1 MKPERGSSAKGMRI
15 MRVKSN
21 SFMQSLSGYS
31 LFSPALLLMILF
43 IIGPVLVVIFLSFT
57 DWNFGSKS
65 MHFIGFTNY
74 INLFSDDV
82 FKSSFVN
89 TVIFSLIVV
98 PASIFLG
105 MFLAILI
112 QSSMSLS
119 KFYRA
124 VYFLP
129 VMATTVAIAIVW
141 QFALHPSFGMVG
153 HFLSLFGFENVDLL
167 QNRHTALAT
176 LAAITIWQFTGF
188 NMVLFMAGLS
198 SIPKELYDAANID
211 GCRSPLQKF
220 QLITFPM
227 LSPVTLFVAVY
238 TTIRSFQAFDLV
250 KVLTQGGPGNS
261 TEILVYTLYKEA
273 FDFFRT
279 GYASSIAVV
288 FLLLILALTALKMLY
303 FEKKVHYQ

>member
-1 MKPERGSSAKGMRI
+1 
-15 MRVKSN
+15 
-21 SFMQSLSGYS
+21 MQSLSGYS

-220 QLITFPM
+220 QLIIFPM

>member
-1 MKPERGSSAKGMRI
+1 
-15 MRVKSN
+15 
-21 SFMQSLSGYS
+21 MQSLSGYS

>member
-1 MKPERGSSAKGMRI
+1 MKI
-15 MRVKSN
+15 KSN
-21 SFMQSLSGYS
+21 SFIQSFSAYS
-31 LFSPALLLMILF
+31 LFSPALLLMIFF

-65 MHFIGFTNY
+65 MNFIGFNNY

-82 FKSSFVN
+82 FKSSFTN
-89 TVIFSLIVV
+89 TIVFSLLVV

-198 SIPKELYDAANID
+198 SIPKELYDAADVD
-211 GCRSPLQKF
+211 GCNSPWQKF

-288 FLLLILALTALKMLY
+288 FLLLILALTAIKMLY